1 MPSDK
6 QMQGGGNPG
15 SRRRVP
21 RFRMDGPVDI
31 TVVRE
36 GVRDTIP
43 GRSVNVGE
51 RGIGAVAAG
60 ELSAG
65 ESVELEIHFSETSE
79 PLRAKAM
86 VRYQDQLRC
95 GLEFVGITAEQR
107 AAIREWA
114 KKANPEMEVTLAP
127 VGFNGGETGRP
138 SRAASPAVRARGRG
152 LRLGWIVGLVLI
164 VIAGVVFWWE
174 WNRGWEQIESGTKN
188 SDGTSAR
195 VQVPTDVMQ
204 RLLVHQVQ
212 PVYPEEARRENLQG
226 VIALDIVVAPD
237 GAVVSTRA
245 LNGPDVLAQAA
256 TDALRW
262 WKFQPY
268 LVNGKPVTVE
278 TTMAVEFRE

>member
-1 MPSDK
+1 MTSGRNI
-6 QMQGGGNPG
+6 QGGVPG

-21 RFRMDGPVDI
+21 RFRMEGPVDI

-79 PLRAKAM
+79 PLRATAT

-127 VGFNGGETGRP
+127 VIFNGAGTAWSSSS
-138 SRAASPAVRARGRG
+138 SRPAVRTKERD
-152 LRLGWIVGLVLI
+152 LRWGWIVSCVLV
-164 VIAGVVFWWE
+164 VIASVVFWWE
-174 WNRGWEQIESGTKN
+174 WNRGWEQIESGTK
-188 SDGTSAR
+188 SAEATSAR
-195 VQVPTDVMQ
+195 VEVPTDVMQ

-212 PVYPEEARRENLQG
+212 PVYPEEARKENLQG
-226 VIALDIVVAPD
+226 VIALEIVVAPD
-237 GAVVSTRA
+237 GSVVSTRA
-245 LNGPDVLAQAA
+245 LNGPEVLAQAA
-256 TDALRW
+256 MDALRW

-268 LVNGKPVTVE
+268 RVNGKPVTVE
-278 TTMAVEFRE
+278 TTMAVEFRK

>member
-1 MPSDK
+1 MASDK
-6 QMQGGGNPG
+6 QMQGGSPG

-65 ESVELEIHFSETSE
+65 ESVELEIHFSETAE
-79 PLRAKAM
+79 PLRAKAT

-107 AAIREWA
+107 TAIREWA
-114 KKANPEMEVTLAP
+114 KKSNPEMEVTLAP
-127 VGFNGGETGRP
+127 VIFNGAGTAWSSSSSRP
-138 SRAASPAVRARGRG
+138 AARRRGRD
-152 LRLGWIVGLVLI
+152 LRWGWIVSFVLI
-164 VIAGVVFWWE
+164 VIASAVFWWE

-188 SDGTSAR
+188 SDTTSAR

-237 GAVVSTRA
+237 GSVVSTRA

-256 TDALRW
+256 MDALRW

>member
-1 MPSDK
+1 MTSDK

>member
-1 MPSDK
+1 MTSDR
-6 QMQGGGNPG
+6 QLQGGNSG

-21 RFRMDGPVDI
+21 RFRMEGPVDI

-65 ESVELEIHFSETSE
+65 ESVELEIHFSEASE
-79 PLRAKAM
+79 PLHAKAT

-107 AAIREWA
+107 VAIREWA
-114 KKANPEMEVTLAP
+114 KKTNPQMEVTLAP
-127 VGFNGGETGRP
+127 VGFNGAETGRP
-138 SRAASPAVRARGRG
+138 SSPSRPVAGRSG
-152 LRLGWIVGLVLI
+152 GGSSLGWIVALALI
-164 VIAGVVFWWE
+164 AIAGAVFWWK
-174 WNRGWEQIESGTKN
+174 WNRGWEQLESGTKN
-188 SDGTSAR
+188 FEATSAQI
-195 VQVPTDVMQ
+195 QVPTDVMQ

-212 PVYPEEARRENLQG
+212 PVYPQEARKENLQG
-226 VIALDIVVAPD
+226 VIALEIVVAPD
-237 GAVVSTRA
+237 GSVVSTRA

-256 TDALRW
+256 MDALRW

-268 LVNGKPVTVE
+268 RVNGKPVTVE
-278 TTMAVEFRE
+278 TTMAVEFRK

>member
-1 MPSDK
+1 
-6 QMQGGGNPG
+6 MQGGNPA

-21 RFRMDGPVDI
+21 RFRMEEPVDI

-36 GVRDTIP
+36 GVRETIP

-60 ELSAG
+60 EFSAG
-65 ESVELEIHFSETSE
+65 ERVELEIHFSETSK
-79 PLRAKAM
+79 PLLARAT

-95 GLEFVGITAEQR
+95 GLEFVEITAEQR

-127 VGFNGGETGRP
+127 VTSFTG
-138 SRAASPAVRARGRG
+138 AEAGKGASPSGAAVASGKRRSRGRG
-152 LRLGWIVGLVLI
+152 PGWILGFVFLLI
-164 VIAGVVFWWE
+164 ASAVFWWK
-174 WNRGWEQIESGTKN
+174 WNRGWEQLEPGTR
-188 SDGTSAR
+188 SADATSVP

-204 RLLVHQVQ
+204 KLLVHQVQ

-226 VIALDIVVAPD
+226 VIALNIVVATD
-237 GAVVSTRA
+237 GSVVSTQA

-256 TDALRW
+256 MDALRW

-268 LVNGKPVTVE
+268 RVNGRAVTVE
-278 TTMAVEFRE
+278 TTMAVEFRK

>member
-1 MPSDK
+1 
-6 QMQGGGNPG
+6 
-15 SRRRVP
+15 
-21 RFRMDGPVDI
+21 MDGPVDI

-60 ELSAG
+60 EFSAG
-65 ESVELEIHFSETSE
+65 ESVELEIHFSETAE
-79 PLRAKAM
+79 PLRATAM

-127 VGFNGGETGRP
+127 VIFNAAGTAWSSSS
-138 SRAASPAVRARGRG
+138 SRPAVRTRGRDLRWG
-152 LRLGWIVGLVLI
+152 LIVSFALI
-164 VIAGVVFWWE
+164 VIASAVFWWE
-174 WNRGWEQIESGTKN
+174 WNRGWEQIESGTK
-188 SDGTSAR
+188 SADATPAR
-195 VQVPTDVMQ
+195 VEVPTDVMQ

-212 PVYPEEARRENLQG
+212 PVYPEEARKENLQG
-226 VIALDIVVAPD
+226 VIALQIVVAPD
-237 GAVVSTRA
+237 GSVVSTRA

-256 TDALRW
+256 MDALRW

-268 LVNGKPVTVE
+268 QVNGKPVTVE
-278 TTMAVEFRE
+278 TTMAVEFRK

>member
-1 MPSDK
+1 MTSGK
-6 QMQGGGNPG
+6 NIQGGAPG

-21 RFRMDGPVDI
+21 RFRMEGPVDI

-65 ESVELEIHFSETSE
+65 ESVELEIHFSETAE
-79 PLRAKAM
+79 PLRAKAT

-107 AAIREWA
+107 GAIREWA

-127 VGFNGGETGRP
+127 VSYNGVEAGRS
-138 SRAASPAVRARGRG
+138 SRGPSPAVRARGRG
-152 LRLGWIVGLVLI
+152 LGLGWIVALVLI
-164 VIAGVVFWWE
+164 ALAGVVFWWE

-188 SDGTSAR
+188 SDTTSAR
-195 VQVPTDVMQ
+195 IQVPTDVMQ

-212 PVYPEEARRENLQG
+212 PVYPEEARKENLQG
-226 VIALDIVVAPD
+226 VIALEIVVAPD
-237 GAVVSTRA
+237 GSVVSTRA
-245 LNGPDVLAQAA
+245 LNGPEVLAQAA
-256 TDALRW
+256 MDALRW

-268 LVNGKPVTVE
+268 RVNGKPVTVE
-278 TTMAVEFRE
+278 TTMAVEFRK